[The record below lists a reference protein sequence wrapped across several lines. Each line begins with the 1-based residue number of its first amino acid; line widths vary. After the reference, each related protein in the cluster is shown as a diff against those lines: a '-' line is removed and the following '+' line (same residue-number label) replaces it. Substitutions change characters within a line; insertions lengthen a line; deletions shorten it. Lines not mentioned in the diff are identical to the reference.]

1 MRITELKQ
9 QLLAL
14 AEKRRLKQ
22 DESREYVMPGN
33 DIDEDDGDRKSREQ
47 RLRDKLQ
54 AKYAENRQ
62 AGQPQMTEEERFWQ
76 MKEQ

>member
-1 MRITELKQ
+1 
-9 QLLAL
+9 
-14 AEKRRLKQ
+14 
-22 DESREYVMPGN
+22 MPGN
-33 DIDEDDGDRKSREQ
+33 DIDEDDGNRKSREQ

-54 AKYAENRQ
+54 AKYAEDRQ